1 MFHAVTQS
9 RHRTLA
15 YATAA
20 GGGSQGAGHSDG
32 RELMLR
38 SIRVSDS
45 TAEILTS
52 INIEDALKFL
62 IENSIRS
69 EEESYDPM

>member
-1 MFHAVTQS
+1 
-9 RHRTLA
+9 
-15 YATAA
+15 
-20 GGGSQGAGHSDG
+20 
-32 RELMLR
+32 MLR